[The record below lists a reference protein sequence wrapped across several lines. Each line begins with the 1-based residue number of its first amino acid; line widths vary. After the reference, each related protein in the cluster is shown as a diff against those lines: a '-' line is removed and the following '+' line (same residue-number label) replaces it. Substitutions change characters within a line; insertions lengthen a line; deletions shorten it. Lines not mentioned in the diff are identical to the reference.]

1 MAGRCGVGNPSRRET
16 VSRPERWIEGGKRT
30 AGEIATMGA
39 NFPAAQM
46 RAYPV
51 STIVNSLRHAMPEW
65 VDRWVEDRAK

>member
-1 MAGRCGVGNPSRRET
+1 
-16 VSRPERWIEGGKRT
+16 
-30 AGEIATMGA
+30 MGA